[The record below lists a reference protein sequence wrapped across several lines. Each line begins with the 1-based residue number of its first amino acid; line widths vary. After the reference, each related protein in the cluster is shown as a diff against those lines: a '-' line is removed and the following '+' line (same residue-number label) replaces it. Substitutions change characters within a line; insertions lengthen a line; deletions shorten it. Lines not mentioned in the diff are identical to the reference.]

1 MADLLRGDYKQSDYG
16 KVILPFTLHVE
27 GAPWLTNPPL
37 APRGAYVLAYLN
49 SAPVGSG
56 ALRSIDGLLVEVR
69 RMYVMRAARRTG
81 IARAILVHLEQ
92 VAHELGYAAM
102 RLETGYRQQP
112 AMALYESFGF
122 KRIAPFGEYVNDPTS
137 VCYEKPLFSPT

>member
-1 MADLLRGDYKQSDYG
+1 
-16 KVILPFTLHVE
+16 
-27 GAPWLTNPPL
+27 
-37 APRGAYVLAYLN
+37 
-49 SAPVGSG
+49 
-56 ALRSIDGLLVEVR
+56 
-69 RMYVMRAARRTG
+69 MYVMRAARRTG